1 MASRPDGTT
10 NTPKRAATENG
21 RGTGGTGFRQTLM
34 ATFRPRPRTPHGTAQ
49 LIIEQAPR
57 SPASEA
63 YRTLRTNLQFRSLDK
78 PFRTL
83 VVTSAT
89 AGEGKTTTVANFG
102 AVVAQ
107 AGIRVCLI
115 DSDLR
120 RPNLH
125 RVFGRDNTRG
135 LTTAL
140 VEDLPPSAVA
150 QSTHIPNLSV
160 VTTGPLPPNPAEL
173 AGSKRMRRFL
183 ETGVREFDLLLC
195 DTPPVLAVADGLA
208 VAAQCDGI
216 ILVVAAGA
224 APADVVRRAR
234 EHIIAVKGEIVGVL
248 LNRVDFQR
256 DGYYYAS
263 YYRYEGDRES
273 AGERPPTKASG

>member
-1 MASRPDGTT
+1 MTASRPDRTAKTATGTPT
-10 NTPKRAATENG
+10 DNG
-21 RGTGGTGFRQTLM
+21 RATGLVGLRQTL
-34 ATFRPRPRTPHGTAQ
+34 AALRPRPRIRQGTAR
-49 LIIEQAPR
+49 LIVEVAPR

-125 RVFGRDNTRG
+125 RVFGLDNSRG
-135 LTTAL
+135 VTTAL

-173 AGSKRMRRFL
+173 AGSKRMQRFL
-183 ETGVREFDLLLC
+183 ETGIREFDLLLC

-224 APADVVRRAR
+224 VPAEVVRRAR
-234 EHIIAVKGEIVGVL
+234 EHIVAVKGEIVGVV
-248 LNRVDFQR
+248 LNRVDMHR
-256 DGYYYAS
+256 DGYYYAN
-263 YYRYEGDRES
+263 YYRYEGARDG
-273 AGERPPTKASG
+273 AGERPAAKASG